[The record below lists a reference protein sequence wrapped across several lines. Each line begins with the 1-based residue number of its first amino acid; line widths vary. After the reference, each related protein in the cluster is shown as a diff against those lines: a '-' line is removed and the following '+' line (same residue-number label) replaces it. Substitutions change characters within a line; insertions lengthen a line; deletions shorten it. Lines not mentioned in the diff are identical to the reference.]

1 MIGEV
6 EMGYDNTDLAKRGAY
21 SAIGIR
27 DMYDQVYSQ
36 HSSETIVFGIG
47 VDYLKDQQKIL
58 DTHRALADSRW
69 SAYGTAYGRS
79 GSGANTWLT
88 NMYESPGVCPNY
100 NLYLDGT
107 DPEWAFYD
115 DLHLW
120 RRPQVFLLPRNPAEL
135 AFGGLFAGLLDRA
148 NEWAYELGADNYNS
162 SNRLLLSWDE
172 VEMDMTQIN
181 GNTGAKIQMVKDFRK
196 ITMDSGINIYMY
208 GWLFTQLEI
217 FIDLE
222 WYFWACCACSMGIV
236 FLVSLLLGLS
246 FLGAGLIAGFAVG
259 LCCQL
264 YGFLYAFDIWFREL
278 AAAPMLMSIGIAV
291 EFVAHTVAA
300 FEFASGSRDKRLAK
314 ALEHTCIPVI
324 FGAVSSLL
332 GFVFLAPSDFEFV
345 RKYFFWTFF
354 MICVFGIINGLI
366 FLPGLLGII
375 GSSKS
380 NVGGRTEAIR
390 RKVEAMS
397 PGGVSYSST
406 AHSAPARKEGGHEM
420 TASETTGD
428 AA

>member
-1 MIGEV
+1 V
-6 EMGYDNTDLAKRGAY
+6 K
-21 SAIGIR
+21 
-27 DMYDQVYSQ
+27 
-36 HSSETIVFGIG
+36 SS
-47 VDYLKDQQKIL
+47 
-58 DTHRALADSRW
+58 
-69 SAYGTAYGRS
+69 
-79 GSGANTWLT
+79 
-88 NMYESPGVCPNY
+88 
-100 NLYLDGT
+100 
-107 DPEWAFYD
+107 
-115 DLHLW
+115 
-120 RRPQVFLLPRNPAEL
+120 
-135 AFGGLFAGLLDRA
+135 
-148 NEWAYELGADNYNS
+148 
-162 SNRLLLSWDE
+162 
-172 VEMDMTQIN
+172 
-181 GNTGAKIQMVKDFRK
+181 
-196 ITMDSGINIYMY
+196 
-208 GWLFTQLEI
+208 
-217 FIDLE
+217 
-222 WYFWACCACSMGIV
+222 
-236 FLVSLLLGLS
+236 
-246 FLGAGLIAGFAVG
+246 GAGLIAGFAVG